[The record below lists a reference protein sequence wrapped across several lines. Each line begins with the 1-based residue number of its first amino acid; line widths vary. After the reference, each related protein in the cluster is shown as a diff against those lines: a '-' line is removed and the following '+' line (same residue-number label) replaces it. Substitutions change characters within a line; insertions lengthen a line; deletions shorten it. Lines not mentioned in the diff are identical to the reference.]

1 MVKASAH
8 HDSTHDK
15 YTITPINEED
25 GATDGNQ
32 NAAKAGASAAGIRAL
47 SMQVMAFYFRAPIK
61 AFFRTRVDYM
71 VSITRSLVF
80 NTLDLILH
88 RRPSP
93 ELLHLGNLQL
103 LLGHGSI
110 PRRACSRMQSANTA
124 GVSFQTKYYHP
135 SLPMLRLAPC
145 CTLLT

>member
-8 HDSTHDK
+8 HDNTHDK

-71 VSITRSLVF
+71 VSIPQFLVPI
-80 NTLDLILH
+80 TIDLILN
-88 RRPSP
+88 RRPLP
-93 ELLHLGNLQL
+93 ELSHLVNLQL

-110 PRRACSRMQSANTA
+110 PRQAYSQMQSANMA
-124 GVSFQTKYYHP
+124 GDSSRTKYFRP
-135 SLPMLRLAPC
+135 CLPTPRLAPC